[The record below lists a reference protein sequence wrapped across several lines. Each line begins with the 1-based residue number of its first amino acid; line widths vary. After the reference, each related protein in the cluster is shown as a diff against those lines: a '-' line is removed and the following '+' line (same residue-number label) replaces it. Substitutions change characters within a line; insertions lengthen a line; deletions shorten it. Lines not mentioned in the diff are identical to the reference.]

1 MMRSGNIQGLL
12 GWRLMTDWSS
22 DNLGERVHENHFF
35 WGKFLLPLVIQFK
48 VAPVKK
54 AGWTGME
61 LFKLCLPPDNK
72 THKDF

>member
-1 MMRSGNIQGLL
+1 
-12 GWRLMTDWSS
+12 MTDWSS

-35 WGKFLLPLVIQFK
+35 GGKFLLSLLIQFK

-61 LFKLCLPPDNK
+61 IFKLCFPQFPKIIKLAK
-72 THKDF
+72 TFKL